1 MPKKYTLQNVRFM
14 VDINCDMG
22 ESFSIYAAGNDEAI
36 MPLIDVANIAC
47 GFHASDPDHMCK
59 TVELAKKK

>member
-1 MPKKYTLQNVRFM
+1 M

-22 ESFSIYAAGNDEAI
+22 EGFSIYSAGNDEAI

-47 GFHASDPDHMCK
+47 GFHASDPIIC
-59 TVELAKKK
+59 AKQWNWQKKIT